1 MVNIIVCVVHTYMHV
16 MCMLHARFAHA
27 CYVHVACMLCARC
40 MHVVQMLPSM
50 LCACCHA
57 CLTLVA
63 MHVTFAC
70 YMLVNRPKTPHE
82 TCMLHECRKRLQHSF
97 NMRVAL
103 RMLLSV
109 RCM

>member
-1 MVNIIVCVVHTYMHV
+1 MVNIIVRVVHTYMHV
-16 MCMLHARFAHA
+16 MCMLHARCAHA

-63 MHVTFAC
+63 
-70 YMLVNRPKTPHE
+70 MLVNRPKTPHE